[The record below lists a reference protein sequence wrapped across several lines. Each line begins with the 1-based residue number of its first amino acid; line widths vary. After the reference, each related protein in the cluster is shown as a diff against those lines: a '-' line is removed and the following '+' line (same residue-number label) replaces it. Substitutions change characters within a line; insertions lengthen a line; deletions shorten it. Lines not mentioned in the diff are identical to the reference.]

1 MLVLNQN
8 ISTSSF
14 ERTRRVK
21 QMWNAVFDELVL
33 KRHVG
38 IGQVVSKTV
47 DNFETWAQSLL
58 RLASSEGIRK
68 DGEDA
73 GGMDWSP
80 RSSDNSSS
88 FTDNVLD
95 SRSTQRGQMNKKT
108 DNGLDLSEDSV
119 CKEIDSL
126 QAFVGNVTQH
136 LMADPGFNE
145 MLRSS
150 ETADGETVHL
160 EAASFES
167 LHKHFEPPRV
177 PRSGTG
183 KEELLQE
190 TRFQEVYKMTEFIV
204 FKPLLQVLGLLLM
217 VIMSHRDQGIMIRLA
232 TMQSHYNPE
241 RAPQELFGI
250 SETFRSPSNW
260 KSVVD
265 SLQGID
271 ELTLLPFQRL
281 EQLQVTDSFL
291 CCAHCLQ

>member
-1 MLVLNQN
+1 V
-8 ISTSSF
+8 
-14 ERTRRVK
+14 E
-21 QMWNAVFDELVL
+21 
-33 KRHVG
+33 
-38 IGQVVSKTV
+38 
-47 DNFETWAQSLL
+47 NFETWAQSLL

-80 RSSDNSSS
+80 RSSNNSSPSS

-95 SRSTQRGQMNKKT
+95 SRSTQRGHMTKKS

-126 QAFVGNVTQH
+126 KAFVGNVTQH
-136 LMADPGFNE
+136 LMADPRFHE

-150 ETADGETVHL
+150 ETADDETVHL
-160 EAASFES
+160 EAANFES

-177 PRSGTG
+177 PRSGT
-183 KEELLQE
+183 KDELQE
-190 TRFQEVYKMTEFIV
+190 KRFQEVYKMTELIV

-250 SETFRSPSNW
+250 SETFRSLSNW

-271 ELTLLPFQRL
+271 ELTLLPSQRL
-281 EQLQVTDSFL
+281 EQLQVNLYFADSFL
-291 CCAHCLQ
+291 CVPIVFTDLWFTRASCILKLNTGMYERNY